1 MTKPLSASPPW
12 GGRVLLASLYVFEG
26 TLVLMALSFHK
37 KGDRDLGSWL
47 LTTPGLAFGVAV
59 LLAVAALAVIG
70 REYLRHR
77 AAGART
83 FGLAVAMNLLAVAF
97 IVIPTEIALR
107 AVAGTTADART
118 FRDRTLFP
126 RSWEKAAE
134 HNRRIFAKASGDLT
148 YLVYDETL
156 GWTVGSSRRNA
167 TGMYL
172 SSAEGLRAASQG
184 AVLAGPKARRR
195 LALVG
200 DSFVFAEQ
208 VRFEDSWGHL
218 LESSSGGRL
227 QVLNFGVGGY
237 GVDQA
242 YLRFKKDAL
251 AWKPDVAVLAFPL
264 TDLFRSMTV
273 YTFIEWPHWDMPF
286 SKPRIIRENGALR
299 TLNLPTLSPLAI
311 FEKTSIHQLPFLE
324 FDIGY
329 RRHEWEWGVADAAL
343 AKRWLFSFLPRY
355 VERNTHTS
363 DQELIE
369 VNRAILL
376 EFARLAK
383 ENGVQPIIAYLPG
396 KPEILRLKRGD
407 STHGQRIMQRIGVPY
422 LDTTPCLMELDPE
435 AAYIVNDPHYS
446 PRGNAAVAKCIARAL
461 DP

>member
-12 GGRVLLASLYVFEG
+12 GGRVLLTSLYVFEG
-26 TLVLMALSFHK
+26 ALVLMALSYQK
-37 KGDRDLGSWL
+37 RGDRALGSWL
-47 LTTPGLAFGVAV
+47 LTTPGLAFGVV
-59 LLAVAALAVIG
+59 SLVAVATLAVIG

-77 AAGART
+77 AAKVRT
-83 FGLAVAMNLLAVAF
+83 FHLVIAMNLLTVAF

-118 FRDRTLFP
+118 FGNRTLFP

-134 HNRRIFAKASGDLT
+134 HNRQIFAKATGELS
-148 YLVYDETL
+148 YLVYDDTL
-156 GWTVGSSRRNA
+156 GWTVGSSRRNS

-184 AVLAGPKARRR
+184 AVLAGPKAGRRV
-195 LALVG
+195 ALVG

-208 VRFEDSWGHL
+208 VRFEDSWGHR
-218 LESSSGGRL
+218 LESSSGGKL

-251 AWKPDVAVLAFPL
+251 AWEPDVAVLAFPL
-264 TDLFRSMTV
+264 ADLFRSMTV
-273 YTFIEWPHWDMPF
+273 YPFIEWPQWDMPF
-286 SKPRIIRENGALR
+286 SKPRVIRENGALR
-299 TLNLPTLSPLAI
+299 TLNLPTLPPPAI
-311 FEKTSIHQLPFLE
+311 FQKTSIHQLPFLE
-324 FDIGY
+324 LDLGY
-329 RRHEWEWGVADAAL
+329 RRHEWEWGVADAVL
-343 AKRWLFSFLPRY
+343 GKRWLFSFFPRY
-355 VERNTHTS
+355 VERNMHTS
-363 DQELIE
+363 DEEMIA

-383 ENGVQPIIAYLPG
+383 ENRVQPIIAYLPG

-407 STHGQRIMQRIGVPY
+407 PTEGQRIMRRIGVPHV
-422 LDTTPCLMELDPE
+422 DTTPCLMELDPE

-461 DP
+461 EP